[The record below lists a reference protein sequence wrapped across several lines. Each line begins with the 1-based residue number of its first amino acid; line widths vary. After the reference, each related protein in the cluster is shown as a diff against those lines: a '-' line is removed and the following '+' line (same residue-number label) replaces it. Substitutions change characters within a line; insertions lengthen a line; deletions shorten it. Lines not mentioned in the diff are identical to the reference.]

1 MPSKSDLTNDALAQ
15 IPKTNPVQDDFNW
28 TVPVESIPLPSQ
40 GKIYP
45 KNSSLFGKHLIQ
57 IKSMTALEEDIL
69 LSKALIREGTVLT
82 HLMNSCVIDK
92 SINTKEMLN
101 GDRIALLVAIRIT
114 GYGPQYRA
122 EVTCP
127 SCSTTQ
133 KAEFDLS
140 NLPIRNLEIN
150 PIATGM
156 NEFEFLLPISKKRV
170 TFKFQTGKDE
180 EEQAQILAY
189 RKKAMPDILVENVVT
204 SKLEF
209 SIVSVDGIQDRNKIN
224 QFIKSMPAHDSR
236 MLRKY
241 ISDNEPGIDMEEA
254 FKCVKCD
261 KTSRVSL
268 PLGISFFWP

>member
-1 MPSKSDLTNDALAQ
+1 MPSKSDLANDALTQ
-15 IPKTNPVQDDFNW
+15 IPRSNPVQDDFNW

-40 GKIYP
+40 GKIYS
-45 KNSSLFGKHLIQ
+45 KSSPLFGKQLVQ

-82 HLMNSCVIDK
+82 HLMNSCMIDK
-92 SINTKEMLN
+92 TISTKEMLN
-101 GDRIALLVAIRIT
+101 GDRMAILVAIRIT
-114 GYGPQYRA
+114 GYGPQYKA

-127 SCSTTQ
+127 ACSTTQ

-140 NLPIRNLEIN
+140 SLPIKNLDIN
-150 PIATGM
+150 PIAVGV
-156 NEFEFLLPISKKRV
+156 NEFEYLLPVSKKRV

-189 RKKAMPDILVENVVT
+189 RKKAMPDILVENIVT

-209 SIVSVDGIQDRNKIN
+209 SILSIDGITDRNKIN

-236 MLRKY
+236 MIRKY
-241 ISDNEPGIDMEEA
+241 IADNEPGIDLEEE
-254 FKCVKCD
+254 FKCSKCG
-261 KTSRVSL
+261 KESRVSL
-268 PLGISFFWP
+268 PLGITFFWP